1 MLSRSLIALG
11 SLSVVALLIAGNASA
26 AGPDAK
32 TYEVTVAKAVQYFE
46 KAQADDG
53 SFSSQIGVGPTA
65 MVAIGLLRTGRTA
78 DTPVVAK
85 ALKYLEGFVQPGGGV
100 YPKGSR
106 LANYE
111 TCVALVCFKQA
122 NADGRYDKLIK
133 NAEAFIRGEQWTE
146 EDGKDKSDVYYGGA
160 GYSGSSRPD
169 LSNTAFMID
178 ALKSA
183 GADENDAA
191 IQRALVFVSRC
202 QNLETEHNT
211 TPFAAKI
218 NDGGF
223 YYTPAVSE
231 QEAKRESPDGGL
243 RSYGAMTYSGLK
255 SMLYA
260 GVGPDDPRV
269 QAAVTWVKK
278 YYDVE
283 NNPGMGKAGLFYY
296 YHTFSKALDAMG
308 VDEIE
313 DAEGK
318 KHDWRK
324 ELAEQL
330 AKQQKEDGSWV
341 NTDRRWLENDPNL
354 ASAFALLS
362 LSYCKPT
369 EK

>member
-1 MLSRSLIALG
+1 MFSRF
-11 SLSVVALLIAGNASA
+11 VVAFVSLPVVAMLLVGNAVA
-26 AGPDAK
+26 VGPDAK
-32 TYEVTVAKAVQYFE
+32 TYEVTVAKAVAYFE
-46 KAQADDG
+46 TAQADDG
-53 SFSSQIGVGPTA
+53 SFSSQVGIGPTA
-65 MVAIGLLRTGRTA
+65 LAAMALLRTGRTA

-85 ALKYLEGFVQPGGGV
+85 ALKYLEGYVQPAGGV
-100 YPKGSR
+100 YPQGSR

-111 TCVALVCFKQA
+111 TCVALMCFKEA

-133 NAEAFIRGEQWTE
+133 RAEAFIRGQQFTE
-146 EDGKDKSDVYYGGA
+146 EDGKDKSDVYYGGT
-160 GYSGSSRPD
+160 GYGGESRPD
-169 LSNTAFMID
+169 LSNTAFMIE

-211 TPFAAKI
+211 TPFAAKF

-231 QEAKRESPDGGL
+231 QEATRESPDGGL

-260 GVGPDDPRV
+260 GVEADDPRV
-269 QAAVTWVKK
+269 KAAVAWVKK

-308 VDEIE
+308 ADEIE
-313 DAEGK
+313 DAAGA

-324 ELAEQL
+324 ELAE
-330 AKQQKEDGSWV
+330 AIARQQQENGSWI
-341 NTDRRWLENDPNL
+341 NTDRRWLESDPNL
-354 ASAFALLS
+354 ATAFALLS

-369 EK
+369 GR